1 MISKRMDT
9 GMERMTDSQRKNHNR
24 TVLKREDTGTR
35 MSMMILRTHVS
46 LTSRSS
52 TSLKSKSR
60 S

>member
-1 MISKRMDT
+1 MISKKMDT

-52 TSLKSKSR
+52 TSLKSK
-60 S
+60 